1 MKKTMLFLVALL
13 AAFSLV
19 AASCGDD
26 DDAEEVDSGD
36 DGSDMADDGSDMADE
51 DDSDMADEDGS
62 DMADDGSDMADEDDS
77 DMADEDGSDMA
88 DDGSDMA
95 DDSGDHEGISVAIVA
110 PSAEND
116 LAFTQSIVDSVERLD
131 GISSHVI
138 TPGTFIV
145 EDAGVALRQYAE
157 SGIDLIIGH
166 GSQYGGLIQ
175 EIAPDF
181 PDTAFAWGTAVDTF
195 GLPNVSAYTAAS
207 DQGGYVLGAAAA
219 ELGSNVGIVGPI
231 EVGDAKLYV
240 DGFRLGAEAGG
251 AEVNVV
257 YTESFADV
265 QLASETATGFV
276 SNGADILTGT
286 AQMTVGAISVAENE
300 GVLWFGTQSNQT
312 GAAEDGVVAA
322 SQVYRWEV
330 ALQQLVDDINNGDLG
345 GSSYEINL
353 ENGGLQ
359 IEYGNW
365 DVPDSI
371 TDLVDSTIEAV
382 IAGDVTTR
390 VG

>member
-1 MKKTMLFLVALL
+1 MKKTLIFLVALL
-13 AAFSLV
+13 ASLSLV

-26 DDAEEVDSGD
+26 EDPAALAERDCD
-36 DGSDMADDGSDMADE
+36 TGSEG
-51 DDSDMADEDGS
+51 
-62 DMADDGSDMADEDDS
+62 
-77 DMADEDGSDMA
+77 
-88 DDGSDMA
+88 
-95 DDSGDHEGISVAIVA
+95 EGIRVAIVA
-110 PSAEND
+110 PSGEND
-116 LAFTQSIVDSVERLD
+116 LAFTQSIVDGVDCLD
-131 GISSHVI
+131 GVSEVAI

-157 SGIDLIIGH
+157 DGYDLVVGH
-166 GSQYGGLIQ
+166 GSQYGGLVE
-175 EIAPDF
+175 EIAGDF

-207 DQGGYVLGAAAA
+207 DEGGYVLGVAAA

-257 YTESFADV
+257 YIESFADV

-286 AQMTVGAISVAENE
+286 AQMTVGAISVAQNE
-300 GVLWFGTQSNQT
+300 DVLWFGTQSNQT
-312 GAAEDGVVAA
+312 GAAADGVVAA
-322 SQVYRWEV
+322 NQVYRWEV
-330 ALQQLVDDINNGDLG
+330 ALQLLVDDINDGVLG

-353 ENGGLQ
+353 ENGGLG

-365 DVPDSI
+365 DVPDDI
-371 TDLVDSTIEAV
+371 TNLVNSTIEAV
-382 IAGDVTTR
+382 IEGEVTTR

>member
-1 MKKTMLFLVALL
+1 MKKSMLFLVALVATL
-13 AAFSLV
+13 SLV

-26 DDAEEVDSGD
+26 EDPVEADPGGDDSAMAEEDGD
-36 DGSDMADDGSDMADE
+36 DSAMAEEDG
-51 DDSDMADEDGS
+51 DDSAMAEEDG
-62 DMADDGSDMADEDDS
+62 DDS
-77 DMADEDGSDMA
+77 AMAEEDHSDPAATAERACDIGS
-88 DDGSDMA
+88 
-95 DDSGDHEGISVAIVA
+95 SGEGIRVAIVA

-116 LAFTQSIVDSVERLD
+116 LAFTQSIVDGVDCLGGVSEVA
-131 GISSHVI
+131 I

-145 EDAGVALRQYAE
+145 EDAGVALRQYADD
-157 SGIDLIIGH
+157 GYDLVIGH
-166 GSQYGGLIQ
+166 GSQYGGSIQ

-207 DQGGYVLGAAAA
+207 DEGGYVLGVAAA
-219 ELGSNVGIVGPI
+219 ELGSKVGIVGPI
-231 EVGDAKLYV
+231 AVGDAKLYV
-240 DGFRLGAEAGG
+240 DGFRLGAEASG

-257 YTESFADV
+257 YIESFADV
-265 QLASETATGFV
+265 QLASETANGFV

-312 GAAEDGVVAA
+312 SAAADGVVAA
-322 SQVYRWEV
+322 SQVYRWEI
-330 ALQQLVDDINNGDLG
+330 ALQRLVDDINNGTLG

-353 ENGGLQ
+353 ENGGLG

-365 DVPDSI
+365 DVPGNI
-371 TDLVDSTIEAV
+371 KDLVNSTIEAV

-390 VG
+390 DG

>member
-1 MKKTMLFLVALL
+1 MKKTLIFLAALL
-13 AAFSLV
+13 ASLSLV

-26 DDAEEVDSGD
+26 EDPAALAERDCD
-36 DGSDMADDGSDMADE
+36 TGSEG
-51 DDSDMADEDGS
+51 
-62 DMADDGSDMADEDDS
+62 
-77 DMADEDGSDMA
+77 
-88 DDGSDMA
+88 
-95 DDSGDHEGISVAIVA
+95 EGIRVAIVA
-110 PSAEND
+110 PSGEND
-116 LAFTQSIVDSVERLD
+116 LAFTQSIVDGVDCLD
-131 GISSHVI
+131 GVSEVAI

-157 SGIDLIIGH
+157 DGYDLVVGH
-166 GSQYGGLIQ
+166 GSQYGGLVE
-175 EIAPDF
+175 EIAGDF

-207 DQGGYVLGAAAA
+207 DEGGYVLGVAAA

-257 YTESFADV
+257 YIESFADV

-286 AQMTVGAISVAENE
+286 AQMTVGAISVAQNE
-300 GVLWFGTQSNQT
+300 DVLWFGTQSNQT
-312 GAAEDGVVAA
+312 GAAADGVVAA
-322 SQVYRWEV
+322 NQVYRWEV
-330 ALQQLVDDINNGDLG
+330 ALQLLVDDINDGVLG

-353 ENGGLQ
+353 ENGGLG

-365 DVPDSI
+365 DVPDDI
-371 TDLVDSTIEAV
+371 TNLVNSTIEAV
-382 IAGDVTTR
+382 IEGEVTTR

>member
-1 MKKTMLFLVALL
+1 MKKTLIFLVALL
-13 AAFSLV
+13 ASLSLV

-26 DDAEEVDSGD
+26 EDPAAVAERDCDTGNEG
-36 DGSDMADDGSDMADE
+36 
-51 DDSDMADEDGS
+51 
-62 DMADDGSDMADEDDS
+62 
-77 DMADEDGSDMA
+77 
-88 DDGSDMA
+88 
-95 DDSGDHEGISVAIVA
+95 EGIRVAIVA
-110 PSAEND
+110 PSGEND
-116 LAFTQSIVDSVERLD
+116 LAFTQSIVDGVDCLEAVSEVAL
-131 GISSHVI
+131 

-157 SGIDLIIGH
+157 DGYDLVVGH

-175 EIAPDF
+175 EIAADF

-207 DQGGYVLGAAAA
+207 DEGGYVLGVVAA
-219 ELGSNVGIVGPI
+219 ELGSKVGIVGPI

-257 YTESFADV
+257 YIESFADV

-286 AQMTVGAISVAENE
+286 AQMTVGAISVAQNE

-312 GAAEDGVVAA
+312 GAAADGVVAA
-322 SQVYRWEV
+322 NQVYRWEV
-330 ALQQLVDDINNGDLG
+330 ALQRLVDDINDGVLG

-353 ENGGLQ
+353 ENGGLG

-365 DVPDSI
+365 DVPDDI
-371 TDLVDSTIEAV
+371 TSLVNSTIEAV
-382 IAGDVTTR
+382 IEGEVTTR

>member
-1 MKKTMLFLVALL
+1 MKKTLIFLVALL
-13 AAFSLV
+13 ASLSLV

-26 DDAEEVDSGD
+26 EDPAALAERDCD
-36 DGSDMADDGSDMADE
+36 TGSEG
-51 DDSDMADEDGS
+51 
-62 DMADDGSDMADEDDS
+62 
-77 DMADEDGSDMA
+77 
-88 DDGSDMA
+88 
-95 DDSGDHEGISVAIVA
+95 EGIRVAIVA
-110 PSAEND
+110 PSGEND
-116 LAFTQSIVDSVERLD
+116 LAFTQSIVDGVDCLD
-131 GISSHVI
+131 GVSEVAI

-157 SGIDLIIGH
+157 DGYDLVVGH
-166 GSQYGGLIQ
+166 GSQYGGLVE
-175 EIAPDF
+175 EIAGDF

-207 DQGGYVLGAAAA
+207 DEGGYVLGVAAA

-257 YTESFADV
+257 YIESFADV

-286 AQMTVGAISVAENE
+286 AQMTVGAISVAQNE
-300 GVLWFGTQSNQT
+300 DVLWFGTQSNQT
-312 GAAEDGVVAA
+312 GAAADGVVAA
-322 SQVYRWEV
+322 NQVYRWEV
-330 ALQQLVDDINNGDLG
+330 ALQLLVDDINDGVLG

-353 ENGGLQ
+353 ENGGLG

-365 DVPDSI
+365 DVPDDI
-371 TDLVDSTIEAV
+371 TNLVNSTIEAV
-382 IAGDVTTR
+382 IAGEVTTR

>member
-1 MKKTMLFLVALL
+1 MKKTMLFLVTLL

-19 AASCGDD
+19 AVSCGDD
-26 DDAEEVDSGD
+26 DDPAAIAERECDAGTE
-36 DGSDMADDGSDMADE
+36 G
-51 DDSDMADEDGS
+51 
-62 DMADDGSDMADEDDS
+62 
-77 DMADEDGSDMA
+77 
-88 DDGSDMA
+88 
-95 DDSGDHEGISVAIVA
+95 EGISVAIVA
-110 PSAEND
+110 PSGEND
-116 LAFTQSIVDSVERLD
+116 LAFTQSIVDGVDCLEGVSEVA
-131 GISSHVI
+131 I

-157 SGIDLIIGH
+157 DGYDLVVGH

-175 EIAPDF
+175 EIAADF
-181 PDTAFAWGTAVDTF
+181 PNTAFAWGTAVDTF

-207 DQGGYVLGAAAA
+207 NEGGYVLGRAAA

-257 YTESFADV
+257 YIESFADV

-286 AQMTVGAISVAENE
+286 AQMTVGAISVAEDE
-300 GVLWFGTQSNQT
+300 GVPWFGTQSNQT
-312 GAAEDGVVAA
+312 GAAGAGVVVAN
-322 SQVYRWEV
+322 QVYRWEV
-330 ALQQLVDDINNGDLG
+330 ALQELVDDINDGDLG

-353 ENGGLQ
+353 ENGGLG
-359 IEYGNW
+359 IEYGNG
-365 DVPDSI
+365 DVSDEI
-371 TDLVDSTIEAV
+371 TDLVNSTVEAV
-382 IAGDVTTR
+382 IAGDVTTT

>member
-1 MKKTMLFLVALL
+1 MKKTMIFLVALL
-13 AAFSLV
+13 ASLSLV

-26 DDAEEVDSGD
+26 EDPAALAERDCD
-36 DGSDMADDGSDMADE
+36 TGSEG
-51 DDSDMADEDGS
+51 
-62 DMADDGSDMADEDDS
+62 
-77 DMADEDGSDMA
+77 
-88 DDGSDMA
+88 
-95 DDSGDHEGISVAIVA
+95 EGIRVAIVA
-110 PSAEND
+110 PSGEND
-116 LAFTQSIVDSVERLD
+116 LAFTQSIVDGVDCLD
-131 GISSHVI
+131 GVTEVAL

-157 SGIDLIIGH
+157 DGYDLVVGH

-175 EIAPDF
+175 EIAADF

-207 DQGGYVLGAAAA
+207 DEGGYVLGVAAA

-257 YTESFADV
+257 YIESFADV

-286 AQMTVGAISVAENE
+286 AQMTVGAISVAQNE

-312 GAAEDGVVAA
+312 GAAADGVVAA
-322 SQVYRWEV
+322 NQVYRWEV
-330 ALQQLVDDINNGDLG
+330 ALQLLVDDINDGVLG

-353 ENGGLQ
+353 ENGGLG

-365 DVPDSI
+365 DVPDDI
-371 TDLVDSTIEAV
+371 TNLVNSTIEAV
-382 IAGDVTTR
+382 IEGEVTTR

>member
-1 MKKTMLFLVALL
+1 MKKTMLFLATLL

-26 DDAEEVDSGD
+26 DDSSEPAEVDTPAPAED
-36 DGSDMADDGSDMADE
+36 DTPAPVEDDPPAPAEDDTPAPVE
-51 DDSDMADEDGS
+51 DDSSALVERECDEGT
-62 DMADDGSDMADEDDS
+62 
-77 DMADEDGSDMA
+77 
-88 DDGSDMA
+88 
-95 DDSGDHEGISVAIVA
+95 SGDGLRVAIVA

-116 LAFTQSIVDSVERLD
+116 LAFTQSIVDGVDCLQGVSEV
-131 GISSHVI
+131 VI

-145 EDAGVALRQYAE
+145 EDAGVALRQYADD
-157 SGIDLIIGH
+157 GYDLVIGH

-181 PDTAFAWGTAVDTF
+181 PTTAFAWGTAVDTYD
-195 GLPNVSAYTAAS
+195 LPNVSAYTVAS
-207 DQGGYVLGAAAA
+207 NEGGYVMGRAAA
-219 ELGSNVGIVGPI
+219 ELGDNVGIVGPI

-251 AEVNVV
+251 ADVSVV
-257 YTESFADV
+257 YTESFSDV
-265 QLASETATGFV
+265 QLASETARGFV

-300 GVLWFGTQSNQT
+300 GILWFGTQSDQT
-312 GAAEDGVVAA
+312 GAAEDGIVAMN
-322 SQVYRWEV
+322 QVYRWEV
-330 ALQQLVDDINNGDLG
+330 ALQQLVDDINDGDLG
-345 GSSYEINL
+345 GTSYEINL
-353 ENGGLQ
+353 ENGGIG

-365 DVPDSI
+365 DVPDEI
-371 TDLVDSTIEAV
+371 TDLVNSTVEAV
-382 IAGDVTTR
+382 IAGEVTTT

>member
-1 MKKTMLFLVALL
+1 MKKTMLFLVTLL

-19 AASCGDD
+19 AVSCGDD
-26 DDAEEVDSGD
+26 EDPAAIAERECDAGTEG
-36 DGSDMADDGSDMADE
+36 
-51 DDSDMADEDGS
+51 
-62 DMADDGSDMADEDDS
+62 
-77 DMADEDGSDMA
+77 
-88 DDGSDMA
+88 
-95 DDSGDHEGISVAIVA
+95 EGIRVAIVA
-110 PSAEND
+110 PSGEND
-116 LAFTQSIVDSVERLD
+116 LAFTQSIVDGVDCLEGVSEVA
-131 GISSHVI
+131 I

-157 SGIDLIIGH
+157 DGYDLVVGH

-175 EIAPDF
+175 EIAADF
-181 PDTAFAWGTAVDTF
+181 PATAFAWGTAVDTF

-207 DQGGYVLGAAAA
+207 NEGGYVLGRAAA

-257 YTESFADV
+257 YIESFADV

-286 AQMTVGAISVAENE
+286 AQMTVGAISVAEDE
-300 GVLWFGTQSNQT
+300 DILWFGTQSNQT
-312 GAAEDGVVAA
+312 GAAADGVVAA
-322 SQVYRWEV
+322 NQVYRWEV
-330 ALQQLVDDINNGDLG
+330 ALQQLVDDINDGVLG

-353 ENGGLQ
+353 ENGGLG

-365 DVPDSI
+365 DVPGDI
-371 TDLVDSTIEAV
+371 TDLVNSTVEAV
-382 IAGDVTTR
+382 IAGDVTTT

>member
-13 AAFSLV
+13 AALSLV

-26 DDAEEVDSGD
+26 DDDEAEVADSGD
-36 DGSDMADDGSDMADE
+36 DSSDMAEEDDSSDMAEE
-51 DDSDMADEDGS
+51 DDSDMAEEETPEPET
-62 DMADDGSDMADEDDS
+62 DDG
-77 DMADEDGSDMA
+77 DG
-88 DDGSDMA
+88 DGLR
-95 DDSGDHEGISVAIVA
+95 VAIVA

-116 LAFTQSIVDSVERLD
+116 LAFTQSIVDSVDRLV
-131 GISSHVI
+131 GVSEVAV

-157 SGIDLIIGH
+157 DGYDLVIGH
-166 GSQYGGLIQ
+166 GSQYGSSIQ

-207 DQGGYVLGAAAA
+207 DQGGYVLGTLAAA
-219 ELGSNVGIVGPI
+219 LGSSIGIVGPL

-257 YTESFADV
+257 YIESFADV
-265 QLASETATGFV
+265 QLASETATAFV
-276 SNGADILTGT
+276 QNGADVLTGS

-300 GVLWFGTQSNQT
+300 GILWFGTQSNQT
-312 GAAEDGVVAA
+312 GAAADGVVAA

-330 ALQQLVDDINNGDLG
+330 ALQQLVDDINNGVLG

-353 ENGGLQ
+353 ENEGLV
-359 IEYGNW
+359 IEPGNW
-365 DVPDSI
+365 DVPEDI
-371 TDLVDSTIEAV
+371 FELGDATIQAV

>member
-1 MKKTMLFLVALL
+1 MFLVTLL

-19 AASCGDD
+19 AASWGDD
-26 DDAEEVDSGD
+26 DDPAAIAERDCDAGTEG
-36 DGSDMADDGSDMADE
+36 
-51 DDSDMADEDGS
+51 
-62 DMADDGSDMADEDDS
+62 
-77 DMADEDGSDMA
+77 
-88 DDGSDMA
+88 
-95 DDSGDHEGISVAIVA
+95 EGIRVAIVA
-110 PSAEND
+110 PSGEND
-116 LAFTQSIVDSVERLD
+116 LAFTQSIVDGVDCLAGVSEVA
-131 GISSHVI
+131 I

-157 SGIDLIIGH
+157 DGYDLVVGH

-175 EIAPDF
+175 EIAADF
-181 PDTAFAWGTAVDTF
+181 PNTAFAWGTAVDTF

-207 DQGGYVLGAAAA
+207 NEGGYVLGRAAA

-257 YTESFADV
+257 YIESFADV

-300 GVLWFGTQSNQT
+300 GIPWFGTQSNQT
-312 GAAEDGVVAA
+312 GAAADGVVVAN
-322 SQVYRWEV
+322 QVYRWEV
-330 ALQQLVDDINNGDLG
+330 ALQQLVDDINDGDLG

-353 ENGGLQ
+353 ENGGLG
-359 IEYGNW
+359 IEYGNG
-365 DVPDSI
+365 DVSDDI
-371 TDLVDSTIEAV
+371 TDLVNSTVEEV
-382 IAGDVTTR
+382 IAGDVGTT

>member
-1 MKKTMLFLVALL
+1 MKKPMLFLVTLL

-19 AASCGDD
+19 AVSCGDD
-26 DDAEEVDSGD
+26 DDPAAIAERECDAGTE
-36 DGSDMADDGSDMADE
+36 G
-51 DDSDMADEDGS
+51 
-62 DMADDGSDMADEDDS
+62 
-77 DMADEDGSDMA
+77 
-88 DDGSDMA
+88 
-95 DDSGDHEGISVAIVA
+95 EGIRVAIVA
-110 PSAEND
+110 PSGEND
-116 LAFTQSIVDSVERLD
+116 LAFTQSIVDGVDCLEGVSQVA
-131 GISSHVI
+131 I

-157 SGIDLIIGH
+157 DGFDLVVGH

-175 EIAPDF
+175 EIAADF
-181 PDTAFAWGTAVDTF
+181 PNTAFAWGTAVDTF

-207 DQGGYVLGAAAA
+207 NEGGYVLGTAAA

-257 YTESFADV
+257 YIESFADV

-300 GVLWFGTQSNQT
+300 GIPWFGTQSNQT
-312 GAAEDGVVAA
+312 GAAADGVVVAN
-322 SQVYRWEV
+322 QVYRWEV
-330 ALQQLVDDINNGDLG
+330 ALQQLVDDINDGDLG

-353 ENGGLQ
+353 ENGGLG
-359 IEYGNW
+359 IEYGNG
-365 DVPDSI
+365 DVSDDI
-371 TDLVDSTIEAV
+371 TDLVNSTVEAV
-382 IAGDVTTR
+382 IAGDVTTT

>member
-1 MKKTMLFLVALL
+1 MKKTMLFLVTLL

-26 DDAEEVDSGD
+26 DDSDTDGSADDTTQASDDS
-36 DGSDMADDGSDMADE
+36 GSDMADDDTDSDTADDDSGSDMAEEEAMVPAALSERDCDE
-51 DDSDMADEDGS
+51 SDDDA
-62 DMADDGSDMADEDDS
+62 
-77 DMADEDGSDMA
+77 
-88 DDGSDMA
+88 
-95 DDSGDHEGISVAIVA
+95 GIRVAIVA

-116 LAFTQSIVDSVERLD
+116 LAFTQSIVEGVHCLSGVSE
-131 GISSHVI
+131 VAV

-157 SGIDLIIGH
+157 DGYDLVIGH
-166 GSQYGGLIQ
+166 GSQYGSLIQ
-175 EIAPDF
+175 EIAPDY
-181 PDTAFAWGTAVDTF
+181 PGTAFTWGTAVDTF

-207 DQGGYVLGAAAA
+207 DEGGYVLGAVAA
-219 ELGSNVGIVGPI
+219 ELGSSIGIVGPI

-251 AEVNVV
+251 ADVSVV
-257 YTESFADV
+257 YTDSFSDV

-300 GVLWFGTQSNQT
+300 DVLWFGTQSNQT
-312 GAAEDGVVAA
+312 GAASDGVVAA

-330 ALQQLVDDINNGDLG
+330 ALQQLVDDFNNGVLG
-345 GSSYEINL
+345 GESYEINL
-353 ENGGLQ
+353 ENGGLG

-365 DVPDSI
+365 DVPDNIKS
-371 TDLVDSTIEAV
+371 LVRSTIEEVVEGA
-382 IAGDVTTR
+382 VTTT

>member
-1 MKKTMLFLVALL
+1 MKKTMIFIVALL
-13 AAFSLV
+13 ASLSLV

-26 DDAEEVDSGD
+26 EDPAALAERDCD
-36 DGSDMADDGSDMADE
+36 TGSEG
-51 DDSDMADEDGS
+51 
-62 DMADDGSDMADEDDS
+62 
-77 DMADEDGSDMA
+77 
-88 DDGSDMA
+88 
-95 DDSGDHEGISVAIVA
+95 EGIRVAIVA
-110 PSAEND
+110 PSGEND
-116 LAFTQSIVDSVERLD
+116 LAFTQSIVDGVDCLD
-131 GISSHVI
+131 GVSEVAI

-157 SGIDLIIGH
+157 DGYDLVVGH
-166 GSQYGGLIQ
+166 GSQYGGLVE
-175 EIAPDF
+175 EIAGDF

-207 DQGGYVLGAAAA
+207 DEGGYVLGVAAA

-257 YTESFADV
+257 YIESFADV

-286 AQMTVGAISVAENE
+286 AQMTVGAISVAQNE
-300 GVLWFGTQSNQT
+300 DVLWFGTQSNQT
-312 GAAEDGVVAA
+312 GAAADGVVAA
-322 SQVYRWEV
+322 NQVYRWEV
-330 ALQQLVDDINNGDLG
+330 ALQLLVDDINDGVLG

-353 ENGGLQ
+353 ENGGLG

-365 DVPDSI
+365 DVPDDI
-371 TDLVDSTIEAV
+371 TNLVNSTIEAV
-382 IAGDVTTR
+382 IEGEVTTR

>member
-1 MKKTMLFLVALL
+1 M
-13 AAFSLV
+13 
-19 AASCGDD
+19 
-26 DDAEEVDSGD
+26 AEED
-36 DGSDMADDGSDMADE
+36 DMAEEAMDPAATAERACDTGS
-51 DDSDMADEDGS
+51 G
-62 DMADDGSDMADEDDS
+62 G
-77 DMADEDGSDMA
+77 
-88 DDGSDMA
+88 
-95 DDSGDHEGISVAIVA
+95 EGIRVAIVA

-116 LAFTQSIVDSVERLD
+116 LAFTQSIVDGVDCLAGVSEVA
-131 GISSHVI
+131 I

-157 SGIDLIIGH
+157 DGYDLVVGH

-207 DQGGYVLGAAAA
+207 DEGGYVLGVAAA
-219 ELGSNVGIVGPI
+219 ELGSSVGIVGPI

-251 AEVNVV
+251 AEVAVV
-257 YTESFADV
+257 YIESFADV
-265 QLASETATGFV
+265 QLASETAKGFV

-286 AQMTVGAISVAENE
+286 AQMTVGAISVAQNE
-300 GVLWFGTQSNQT
+300 DVLWFGTQSNQT
-312 GAAEDGVVAA
+312 GAAADGVVAA

-330 ALQQLVDDINNGDLG
+330 ALQQLVDDINNGTFG

-353 ENGGLQ
+353 ENAGLG

-365 DVPDSI
+365 DVPDNI
-371 TDLVDSTIEAV
+371 TALVNSTIEAV

>member
-1 MKKTMLFLVALL
+1 MKKTMLFLATLL

-19 AASCGDD
+19 AVSCGDD
-26 DDAEEVDSGD
+26 DDPAAIAERDCDAGTEG
-36 DGSDMADDGSDMADE
+36 
-51 DDSDMADEDGS
+51 
-62 DMADDGSDMADEDDS
+62 
-77 DMADEDGSDMA
+77 
-88 DDGSDMA
+88 
-95 DDSGDHEGISVAIVA
+95 EGIRVAIVA
-110 PSAEND
+110 PSGEND
-116 LAFTQSIVDSVERLD
+116 LAFTQSIVDGVDCLEGVSEVA
-131 GISSHVI
+131 I

-157 SGIDLIIGH
+157 DGYDLVVGH

-175 EIAPDF
+175 EIAADF
-181 PDTAFAWGTAVDTF
+181 PNTAFAWGTAVDTF

-207 DQGGYVLGAAAA
+207 NEGGYVLGRAAA

-257 YTESFADV
+257 YIESFADV

-300 GVLWFGTQSNQT
+300 GIPWFGTQSNQT
-312 GAAEDGVVAA
+312 GAAADGVVVAN
-322 SQVYRWEV
+322 QVYRWEV
-330 ALQQLVDDINNGDLG
+330 ALQQLVDDINDGDLG

-353 ENGGLQ
+353 ENGGLG
-359 IEYGNW
+359 IEYGNG
-365 DVPDSI
+365 DVSDDI
-371 TDLVDSTIEAV
+371 TDLVNSTVEEV
-382 IAGDVTTR
+382 IAGDVGTT

>member
-1 MKKTMLFLVALL
+1 MKKTMLFLVTLL

-19 AASCGDD
+19 AVSCGDD
-26 DDAEEVDSGD
+26 DDSALTERECDAGIE
-36 DGSDMADDGSDMADE
+36 G
-51 DDSDMADEDGS
+51 
-62 DMADDGSDMADEDDS
+62 
-77 DMADEDGSDMA
+77 
-88 DDGSDMA
+88 
-95 DDSGDHEGISVAIVA
+95 EGIRVAIVA
-110 PSAEND
+110 PSGEND
-116 LAFTQSIVDSVERLD
+116 LAFTQSIVDGVDCLEGVSEVA
-131 GISSHVI
+131 I

-157 SGIDLIIGH
+157 DGYDLVVGH
-166 GSQYGGLIQ
+166 GSQYGGLVQ
-175 EIAPDF
+175 EIAADF
-181 PDTAFAWGTAVDTF
+181 PETAFAWGTAVDTF

-207 DQGGYVLGAAAA
+207 NEGGYVLGRAAA

-257 YTESFADV
+257 YIESFADV

-286 AQMTVGAISVAENE
+286 AQMTVGAISVAEDE
-300 GVLWFGTQSNQT
+300 GILWFGTQSDQT
-312 GAAEDGVVAA
+312 GAAADGVVAA
-322 SQVYRWEV
+322 NQVYRWEV
-330 ALQQLVDDINNGDLG
+330 ALQQLVDDLNDGVLG

-353 ENGGLQ
+353 ENGGLG

-365 DVPDSI
+365 DVPDDI
-371 TDLVDSTIEAV
+371 TDLVNSTVEAV
-382 IAGDVTTR
+382 IAGDVVTT

>member
-1 MKKTMLFLVALL
+1 MKKTMLFLVTLL

-26 DDAEEVDSGD
+26 DDSSAIAERECDA
-36 DGSDMADDGSDMADE
+36 GSEG
-51 DDSDMADEDGS
+51 
-62 DMADDGSDMADEDDS
+62 
-77 DMADEDGSDMA
+77 
-88 DDGSDMA
+88 
-95 DDSGDHEGISVAIVA
+95 EGIRVAIVA
-110 PSAEND
+110 PSGEND
-116 LAFTQSIVDSVERLD
+116 LAFTQSIVDGVDCLEGVSEVA
-131 GISSHVI
+131 I

-157 SGIDLIIGH
+157 DGYDLVVAH
-166 GSQYGGLIQ
+166 GSQYGGLVQ
-175 EIAPDF
+175 EIATDF

-207 DQGGYVLGAAAA
+207 NEGGYVLGRAAA

-257 YTESFADV
+257 YIESFADV

-286 AQMTVGAISVAENE
+286 AQMTVGAISVAEDE
-300 GVLWFGTQSNQT
+300 GILWFGTQSNQT
-312 GAAEDGVVAA
+312 GAAADGVVAA
-322 SQVYRWEV
+322 NQVYRWEV
-330 ALQQLVDDINNGDLG
+330 ALQQLVDDLNDGVLG

-353 ENGGLQ
+353 ENGGLG

-365 DVPDSI
+365 DVPDNI
-371 TDLVDSTIEAV
+371 TDLVNSTAEAV
-382 IAGDVTTR
+382 IAGEVTTT

>member
-1 MKKTMLFLVALL
+1 MKKTMLFLVTLL

-26 DDAEEVDSGD
+26 DDPAAIAERDCDAGTEG
-36 DGSDMADDGSDMADE
+36 
-51 DDSDMADEDGS
+51 
-62 DMADDGSDMADEDDS
+62 
-77 DMADEDGSDMA
+77 
-88 DDGSDMA
+88 
-95 DDSGDHEGISVAIVA
+95 EGIRVAIVA
-110 PSAEND
+110 PSGEND
-116 LAFTQSIVDSVERLD
+116 LAFTQSIVDGVDCLEGVSEVA
-131 GISSHVI
+131 I

-157 SGIDLIIGH
+157 DGYDLVVGH

-175 EIAPDF
+175 EIAADF
-181 PDTAFAWGTAVDTF
+181 PNTAFAWGTAVDTF

-207 DQGGYVLGAAAA
+207 NEGGYVLGRAAA

-257 YTESFADV
+257 YIESFADV

-300 GVLWFGTQSNQT
+300 GIPWFGTQSNQT
-312 GAAEDGVVAA
+312 GAAADGVVVAN
-322 SQVYRWEV
+322 QVYRWEV
-330 ALQQLVDDINNGDLG
+330 ALQQLVDDINDGDLG

-353 ENGGLQ
+353 ENGGLG
-359 IEYGNW
+359 IEYGNG
-365 DVPDSI
+365 DVSDDI
-371 TDLVDSTIEAV
+371 TDLVNSTVEEV
-382 IAGDVTTR
+382 IAGDVGTT

>member
-1 MKKTMLFLVALL
+1 MKRSIFQIVVLL
-13 AAFSLV
+13 AVLGLV
-19 AASCGDD
+19 AAACGDD
-26 DDAEEVDSGD
+26 STDTEVADSTD
-36 DGSDMADDGSDMADE
+36 TEVADPPTTSAPAADSGSDMAEPACGSP
-51 DDSDMADEDGS
+51 
-62 DMADDGSDMADEDDS
+62 
-77 DMADEDGSDMA
+77 
-88 DDGSDMA
+88 
-95 DDSGDHEGISVAIVA
+95 EGIRVAVVA

-116 LAFTQSIVDSVERLD
+116 LAFSQSIVDGVERLT
-131 GISSHVI
+131 GISDDVAI

-157 SGIDLIIGH
+157 DGYDLVIGH

-207 DQGGYVLGAAAA
+207 DEGGYVLGTLAGA
-219 ELGSNVGIVGPI
+219 LGDNIGIVGPI

-240 DGFRLGAEAGG
+240 DGFKLGAEAFGVDS
-251 AEVNVV
+251 VNVV
-257 YTESFADV
+257 YTESFSDV

-276 SNGADILTGT
+276 NNGADILTGT

-312 GAAEDGVVAA
+312 PAAADGVVAA
-322 SQVYRWEV
+322 NQVYRWEV
-330 ALQQLVDDINNGDLG
+330 ALQQLVDDFADCVFG
-345 GSSYEINL
+345 GESYEINL
-353 ENGGLQ
+353 ANGGLV

-365 DVPDSI
+365 DVPAEI
-371 TDLVDSTIEAV
+371 TELADATIAAV
-382 IAGDVTTR
+382 IAGEVETLA
-390 VG
+390 G